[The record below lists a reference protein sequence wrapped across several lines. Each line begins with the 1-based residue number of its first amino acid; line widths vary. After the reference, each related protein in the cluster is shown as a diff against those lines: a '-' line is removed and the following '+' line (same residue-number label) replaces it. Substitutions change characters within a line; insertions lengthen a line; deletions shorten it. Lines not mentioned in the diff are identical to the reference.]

1 MNLSKF
7 LCVFNQID
15 PMPYFVRYKFYREYV
30 INSFIWTLI
39 GKASQNSLKGVC
51 EELVFF
57 LGRTHTVDWEWID
70 SMLGVVIEA
79 SANFKDRKLLLA
91 ALVTMNVLV
100 KSGVP
105 EYGFAEWKILDLTK
119 AIVGE
124 QVKNCSG
131 VMFEKL
137 FRGFDDRFLG
147 VCGTDFP
154 KERQIQEFIT
164 SPSRISP
171 GMSESGPKDIE
182 SSFKREKSN
191 LPSSTKPGKHI
202 QKTHL
207 FSLGINFLSKFPNK
221 PFLNEESILSVSP
234 LLKQESDTF
243 FISHMTEILE
253 CFYYS
258 KTAES
263 LLDEIITNPRSTLE
277 ARFPSHSKKSHLQF

>member
-15 PMPYFVRYKFYREYV
+15 PVPYFIRYKFYREYV
-30 INSFIWTLI
+30 INSFMGTLI
-39 GKASQNSLKGVC
+39 SKANQNSIKGVC

-57 LGRTHTVDWEWID
+57 LGKTKTVDWEWID

-79 SANFKDRKLLLA
+79 SSNFKDRKLLLA

-105 EYGFAEWKILDLTK
+105 EYGFLEWKILDLTK

-137 FRGFDDRFLG
+137 FQGFDDRFLG
-147 VCGTDFP
+147 VCETDFP

-164 SPSRISP
+164 SPTRISS
-171 GMSESGPKDIE
+171 GMGEASPKDLE
-182 SSFKREKSN
+182 LSFKREKSN
-191 LPSSTKPGKHI
+191 LPSSTKPDSYIK
-202 QKTHL
+202 KTHL

-234 LLKQESDTF
+234 SLKQSSDTF
-243 FISHMTEILE
+243 LISHLTEILE

-263 LLDEIITNPRSTLE
+263 LLASISLNPRSTLQT
-277 ARFPSHSKKSHLQF
+277 RTSTHPNPTH